1 MAQKTVL
8 SLLALPT
15 GPARTFLAKATAPT
29 GVASALRGDLS
40 VIGAFLCSL
49 VTTSAYTCS
58 LNVTPAFTAELRVT
72 NVSA

>member
-15 GPARTFLAKATAPT
+15 GPPRVFVPKAALNLSAMKALLTA
-29 GVASALRGDLS
+29 D
-40 VIGAFLCSL
+40 
-49 VTTSAYTCS
+49 
-58 LNVTPAFTAELRVT
+58 PAFSCKLVVDAAIGGSVSVVPRLKVS